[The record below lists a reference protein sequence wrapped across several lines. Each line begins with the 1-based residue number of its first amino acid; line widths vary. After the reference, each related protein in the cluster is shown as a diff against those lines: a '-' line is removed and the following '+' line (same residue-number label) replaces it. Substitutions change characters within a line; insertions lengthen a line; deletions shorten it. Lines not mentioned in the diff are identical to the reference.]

1 MLSLELVGKIKELQ
15 ELQSFDSGFTKRSLI
30 LEVEE
35 NGYKN
40 DLNIEFLKDKTSL
53 LDSLMDGDSVKVNV
67 NIRGSEYQGK
77 YYVSLNGW
85 KVSSNE

>member
-1 MLSLELVGKIKELQ
+1 MLSLELVGKVKELQ